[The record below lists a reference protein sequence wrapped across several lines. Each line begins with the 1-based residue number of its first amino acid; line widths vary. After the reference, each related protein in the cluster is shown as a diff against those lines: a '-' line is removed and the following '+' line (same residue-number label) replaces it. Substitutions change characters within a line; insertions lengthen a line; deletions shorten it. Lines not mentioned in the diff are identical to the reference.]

1 MHFTHRR
8 QDDSDSTAIG
18 EPVEAWLD
26 RRLGR
31 VTVRSS
37 EGVEVAEGAPYSP
50 AVSLTG
56 RSDDGAVDV
65 VAPPRDTGVI
75 LRPDELVAQR
85 PEECHYDHGD
95 PMWRDYRWTAMLD
108 PAELGQGWRSVT
120 SRSPCSAAASPGRPP
135 AGR

>member
-37 EGVEVAEGAPYSP
+37 DGVEVAEGAPYSP
-50 AVSLTG
+50 AVSPTG
-56 RSDDGAVDV
+56 RSDDGAVDAV
-65 VAPPRDTGVI
+65 SPPPDTGAV
-75 LRPDELVAQR
+75 LRPDGLVARR
-85 PEECHYDHGD
+85 P
-95 PMWRDYRWTAMLD
+95 WRTDESVSRC
-108 PAELGQGWRSVT
+108 PGQAHQS
-120 SRSPCSAAASPGRPP
+120 
-135 AGR
+135 AGRG